1 MDTGIHARR
10 RQRLME
16 AMGGDAIAILPTAPA
31 RTRNRD
37 VEHPFRADSDFHY
50 LTGFPEPEAVM
61 VLIPGREH
69 GEYILFCRERN
80 PERETWDGRR
90 AGQEGAVNRYGAD
103 DAFPVA
109 DLDDILPGLLENRA
123 RVYCA
128 MGRDP
133 GFDTKLIG
141 WINRLRERSRAGIHT
156 PGEFVALDHVL
167 HEMRLFKGPEEVET
181 MRRAASVSAAGH
193 RRAMAACRPGLY
205 EYQLEAELNYAFQH
219 GGCRSPAYPAIVGG
233 GVNGCILHYTEN
245 EAELRDG
252 DLVLIDAGGE
262 CDHYAADITRTFPVN
277 GRFSAI
283 QRDVYEIVLAAQHA
297 AMEQVRP
304 GRHWNDP
311 HMAATRVLTQ
321 GLVDLG
327 VLSGEVDGLVE
338 RQAFRDHFMHRTG
351 HWLGMDVH
359 DVGDYKT
366 GEAWRDLETGMALTV
381 EPGLYFA
388 PGSGAPENL
397 EGIAVR
403 IEDDVVVTEAGHEN
417 LSHEAPKTVTAIEE
431 LMADG

>member
-1 MDTGIHARR
+1 MDNVYARR
-10 RQRLME
+10 RRRLME
-16 AMGGDAIAILPTAPA
+16 AMGPDAIAILPTAPT

-37 VEHPFRADSDFHY
+37 VEYPFRADSDFHY

-69 GEYILFCRERN
+69 GEYVLFCRERD

-123 RVYCA
+123 RVYCT

-133 GFDTKLIG
+133 AFDTKLIG

-181 MRRAASVSAAGH
+181 MRHAASVSAAGH

-205 EYQLEAELNYAFQH
+205 EYQLEAELNYTFQH
-219 GGCRSPAYPAIVGG
+219 GGCRAPAYPAIVGG

-245 EAELRDG
+245 EAVLRDG

-262 CDHYAADITRTFPVN
+262 YDHYAADITRTFPVN
-277 GRFSAI
+277 GRFSAV
-283 QRDVYEIVLAAQHA
+283 QREVYAIVLAAQHA
-297 AMEQVRP
+297 ALEQVRP

-327 VLSGEVDGLVE
+327 VLSGDVDGLVE

-359 DVGDYKT
+359 DVGDYKL
-366 GEAWRDLETGMALTV
+366 GEEWRDLEPGMALTV

-403 IEDDVVVTEAGHEN
+403 IEDDVVVTETGHEN
-417 LSHEAPKTVTAIEE
+417 LTHEAPKSIDAIEE
-431 LMADG
+431 IMADG